1 MYKQLRKKGRS
12 DKEPRHVRLYHVMMK
27 TAAWKSLSANARA
40 IYVEMAARY
49 GGPCSN
55 NGRIPYSVRDAA
67 KSLKIGKDTA
77 TRAFE
82 QLQDRGFIVE
92 VKKGGFNL
100 KTKHATEWRLTEF
113 GCDVTDA
120 LPTRD
125 YESWPQIQN
134 SVPVAGPD
142 GTCSG
147 TVRYLQRDSE
157 KRKAA

>member
-1 MYKQLRKKGRS
+1 
-12 DKEPRHVRLYHVMMK
+12 
-27 TAAWKSLSANARA
+27 
-40 IYVEMAARY
+40 
-49 GGPCSN
+49 
-55 NGRIPYSVRDAA
+55 VRDAA

-125 YESWPQIQN
+125 YESWP
-134 SVPVAGPD
+134 PEL

-147 TVRYLQRDSE
+147 TGRYL
-157 KRKAA
+157 